1 MALDLTQHQQDAQA
15 EFRAFADQA
24 LVPLAGQ
31 FDREERV
38 PPEVIADLARRG
50 YLGAAL
56 PAEFGG
62 MGADMITFGLL
73 NEELGRACSSIRS
86 LLTVHSMVSYAILR
100 WGNQRQKQRWLPD
113 LAAGRAIGAFALT
126 EPNVGSDAK
135 NIEATAERRDDIYVL
150 NGRKQW
156 ITFGQIAGLF
166 LVFARCGDKPA
177 AFLVERDRPGLTTTP
192 IRGVLGTRGSMLAEV
207 HLEDCRVPKENV
219 VGGLGFG
226 ISAIALSAL
235 DLGRYSVAWGCV
247 GIGQACLEASLAY
260 AGRRRQFGQPLKHHQ
275 LIQELIANMVT
286 GVKAARL
293 LCRNAGR
300 LRDAGDMGAMAET
313 LVAKYFAS
321 TTASRAAND
330 AVQIHGANGC
340 GGEYPVQRYLR
351 DARVMEI
358 IEGSNQMQQ
367 IMISQNAFAEHAGLQ
382 PQS

>member
-1 MALDLTQHQQDAQA
+1 MTIDLTPHQQDAQA
-15 EFRAFADQA
+15 QFRAFADQA
-24 LVPLAGQ
+24 LVPLADQ
-31 FDREERV
+31 FDREEHV
-38 PPEVIADLARRG
+38 PPEVIADLAQRG

-62 MGADMITFGLL
+62 MGTDMITFGLL
-73 NEELGRACSSIRS
+73 NEQIGRACSSMRS

-100 WGNQRQKQRWLPD
+100 WGNQRQKQRWLPE
-113 LAAGRAIGAFALT
+113 LAAGRSIGAFALT
-126 EPNVGSDAK
+126 EPNIGSDAR
-135 NIEATAERRDDIYVL
+135 NIEATAERQDESYVL

-156 ITFGQIAGLF
+156 ITFGQIADLF
-166 LVFARCGDKPA
+166 LVFARCGEKPA
-177 AFLVERDRPGLTTTP
+177 AFLVERERPGLATTP
-192 IRGVLGTRGSMLAEV
+192 IRGVLGTRGSMLAQV
-207 HLEDCRVPKENV
+207 QLDDCRVPKENV

-260 AGRRRQFGQPLKHHQ
+260 AGERRQFGEPLKHHQ

-293 LCRNAGR
+293 LCHNAGR
-300 LRDAGDMGAMAET
+300 MKDAGDLGAMTET

-321 TTASRAAND
+321 TMASRAAND

-351 DARVMEI
+351 DARVMEL

-367 IMISQNAFAEHAGLQ
+367 IMISQHAFTEIENR
-382 PQS
+382 SR